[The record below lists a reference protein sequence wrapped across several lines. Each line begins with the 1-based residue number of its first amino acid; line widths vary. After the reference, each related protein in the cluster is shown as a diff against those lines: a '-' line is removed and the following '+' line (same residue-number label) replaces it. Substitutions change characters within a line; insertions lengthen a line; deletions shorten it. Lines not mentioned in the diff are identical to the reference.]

1 MKILV
6 APDSFKGTISA
17 REFCE
22 TAVKAINIKY
32 PSAEIIGIPVAD
44 GGEGT
49 VDSFV
54 YSVGAELIRKR
65 VTGPY
70 GETVDA
76 YWGKYGDT
84 AIIEMSA
91 ASGLPLAGDKKD
103 PLKATTF
110 GTGELIADALDK
122 GADSLIIGLGGSAT
136 NDGGIGCLS
145 ALGIRFYDESGIS
158 VSADCEGCG
167 RVHSI
172 DTSGLDPR
180 LESVDI
186 TILCDVNNPLCGEN
200 GASYIYAPQKGA
212 TAEMLPILDRNLSH
226 FSDTVKTVVGVDAAD
241 LPGSGAAGGL
251 GYGLRAFL
259 NCQIKSGAQTVLSM
273 CGFDEK
279 VKSADCVITGEGRF
293 DEQSMMGKVPNVV
306 LKRSEGK
313 PVIVVCGISKLSR
326 QEAVALGFANLLETN
341 SRHLPFE
348 EVRLNAKQMLF
359 DTLSTIELSGY

>member
-1 MKILV
+1 MRILV

-22 TAVKAINIKY
+22 IAVKAIKTKY

-70 GETVDA
+70 GEPVDA
-76 YWGKYGDT
+76 YWGKFGNK

-91 ASGLPLAGDKKD
+91 ASGLPLAGDKKY
-103 PLKATTF
+103 PLKATTL
-110 GTGELIADALDK
+110 GTGELIMDALDK

-145 ALGIRFYDESGIS
+145 ALGIRFYDDSGNP
-158 VSADCEGCG
+158 VPLDCEGCG
-167 RVHSI
+167 LVRSI
-172 DTSGLDPR
+172 DKSGLDPR
-180 LESVDI
+180 LESVEI
-186 TILCDVNNPLCGEN
+186 TILCDVNNPLCGFN

-212 TAEMLPILDRNLSH
+212 TAESLPILDSNLSH
-226 FSDTVKTVVGVDAAD
+226 YSDIVKNVVGVDVAE

-259 NCQIKSGAQTVLSM
+259 DCQIKSGAQTVLSM

-279 VKSADCVITGEGRF
+279 VENADFVITGEGRF

-306 LKRSEGK
+306 LERSKGK

-326 QEAVALGFANLLETN
+326 QEAVGLGFADLLETN
-341 SRHLPFE
+341 SLHLPFE
-348 EVRLNAKQMLF
+348 EVCSKAKQMLF
-359 DTLSTIELSGY
+359 RTMSTIDFK

>member
-1 MKILV
+1 MRILV

-22 TAVKAINIKY
+22 IAVKAIKTKY

-70 GETVDA
+70 GEPVDA
-76 YWGKYGDT
+76 YWGKFGNK

-91 ASGLPLAGDKKD
+91 ASGLPLAGDKKY
-103 PLKATTF
+103 PLKATTL
-110 GTGELIADALDK
+110 GTGELIMDALDK

-145 ALGIRFYDESGIS
+145 ALGIRFYDESGNL
-158 VSADCEGCG
+158 VSPDCEGCG

-172 DTSGLDPR
+172 DMSGLDPR

-186 TILCDVNNPLCGEN
+186 TILCDVNNPLCGVN
-200 GASYIYAPQKGA
+200 GATYVYAPQKGA
-212 TAEMLPILDRNLSH
+212 ADDLLPILDSNLSH
-226 FSDTVKTVVGVDAAD
+226 FSDTIKSITGVDVAD

-251 GYGLRAFL
+251 GYGLRALL

-279 VKSADCVITGEGRF
+279 AECADCIITGEGRF

-306 LKRSEGK
+306 LERSKNK
-313 PVIVVCGISKLSR
+313 PVIVICGISKLCR
-326 QEAVALGFANLLETN
+326 QDAISLGFADLLETN
-341 SRHLPFE
+341 SAHLPFE
-348 EVRLNAKQMLF
+348 EVQTNAKKMLY
-359 DTLSTIELSGY
+359 DSLSSLDLSIY